1 MCWIVW
7 KPGQWIRERRHNCQV
22 MELFERKRS
31 AMVEKRLGPARKTC
45 NEEVKKCW
53 DWDLTNKS
61 WQQLG
66 YIYIYIYMAHTLYT
80 KWYCGW
86 LRNPASP
93 KGRLKPSKQWDV
105 YICLPPFSTQDFAAP
120 STVRWDWDLTNND
133 WDLWHIKCISIV
145 YQDYIFHHI
154 SYLWDLMGG
163 SIHGGSPIAGWFIS
177 WKIPIE
183 N

>member
-1 MCWIVW
+1 
-7 KPGQWIRERRHNCQV
+7 

-53 DWDLTNKS
+53 DWDLT
-61 WQQLG
+61 
-66 YIYIYIYMAHTLYT
+66 H
-80 KWYCGW
+80 
-86 LRNPASP
+86 
-93 KGRLKPSKQWDV
+93 
-105 YICLPPFSTQDFAAP
+105 
-120 STVRWDWDLTNND
+120 ND